1 MPTLVPQEVR
11 TLSVRVPEL
20 LYRETRLIAERS
32 KVSIN
37 ALVNRALAE
46 VVREA
51 QNAEM
56 YEAATLL
63 GEDSEMSDV
72 EFAFGAQAEVV
83 MAHE

>member
-11 TLSVRVPEL
+11 TLSVRVPEP

-37 ALVNRALAE
+37 ALVNRALAK

-51 QNAEM
+51 QDSEM

>member
-1 MPTLVPQEVR
+1 MPIAPAQEVR
-11 TLSVRVPEL
+11 TLSVRVPEP

-37 ALVNRALAE
+37 ALVNQALAK
-46 VVREA
+46 VIQEA
-51 QNAEM
+51 QDAEM

-63 GEDSEMSDV
+63 GADSEMSDV

-83 MAHE
+83 TAHE

>member
-1 MPTLVPQEVR
+1 MPTTTPQDVR
-11 TLSVRVPEL
+11 TLSVRVPEP

-37 ALVNRALAE
+37 SLVNQALAK
-46 VVREA
+46 VIREA
-51 QNAEM
+51 QDAEM

-63 GEDSEMSDV
+63 GADSGMSDV